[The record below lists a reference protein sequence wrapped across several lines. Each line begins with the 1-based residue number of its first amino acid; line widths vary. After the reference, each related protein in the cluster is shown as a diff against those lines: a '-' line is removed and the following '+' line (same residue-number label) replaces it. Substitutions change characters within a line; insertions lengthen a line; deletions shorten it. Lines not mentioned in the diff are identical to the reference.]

1 MARDRIQPLKIEGTD
16 TGGTE
21 NDDFPT
27 GTDPNEDHID
37 CRGVTIQND
46 TSDDEMVGIE
56 RDASDNLQL
65 RDGVAGTYSLS
76 ALLGGGFDINNVV
89 WDNAG
94 GIVYDNSDQAVT
106 KG

>member
-1 MARDRIQPLKIEGTD
+1 MARDRVQPLKFEAPD

-21 NDDFPT
+21 TDEFPT
-27 GTDPNEDHID
+27 GLDPNEDHVD
-37 CRGVTIQND
+37 CRGVVLQSD
-46 TSDDEMVGIE
+46 TSDDEAVGIE
-56 RDASDNLQL
+56 RDASDNLKL

-76 ALLGGGFDINNVV
+76 ALIGGGFDFNAVI

-94 GIVYDNSDQAVT
+94 GIVYENGGQAVT